1 MRLDDRLVK
10 DQQRVEKAK
19 TLPDAYYDSEAA
31 WMEYKNREKETPLD
45 RYKGA
50 FAVEDKKSI
59 NTRPSVFDATTVFK
73 TGE

>member
-1 MRLDDRLVK
+1 MRLNDRLVK

-19 TLPDAYYDSEAA
+19 TLPDPYYDSEAA
-31 WMEYKNREKETPLD
+31 WMEYKDREKETPLD
-45 RYKGA
+45 RYKGV
-50 FAVEDKKSI
+50 FAVEDKKSL